1 MDRKINFILEWVA
14 TVVTIAGALATS
26 LGYDPLN
33 IYLFNAGAV
42 LWLIWAVRIKKRS
55 LMVVNFGL
63 LAVYLVGIAL
73 RA

>member
-1 MDRKINFILEWVA
+1 MNFILEWLA
-14 TVVTIAGALATS
+14 TVLTIGGALATS

-33 IYLFNAGAV
+33 IYLFNVGAL
-42 LWLIWAVRIKKRS
+42 LWLTWAVRVKRHS

-63 LAVYLVGIAL
+63 LSVYMVGIAL

>member
-1 MDRKINFILEWVA
+1 MDKKLNVILEWVA
-14 TVVTIAGALATS
+14 TVVTIGGALATS

-33 IYLFNAGAV
+33 IYLFNAGAI
-42 LWLIWAVRIKKRS
+42 LWLAWAVRVKRHS

-63 LAVYLVGIAL
+63 LTVYMVGLAI